1 VTAED
6 GVTDDTES
14 YGKEPAEI
22 ADCAEEFEYD
32 EELAFVEGKAVIS
45 ISVQNRIESHRCQT
59 SKHERSS
66 ER

>member
-6 GVTDDTES
+6 GVMDDTES
-14 YGKEPAEI
+14 CGKEPAEI
-22 ADCAEEFEYD
+22 VDCAEEFEY